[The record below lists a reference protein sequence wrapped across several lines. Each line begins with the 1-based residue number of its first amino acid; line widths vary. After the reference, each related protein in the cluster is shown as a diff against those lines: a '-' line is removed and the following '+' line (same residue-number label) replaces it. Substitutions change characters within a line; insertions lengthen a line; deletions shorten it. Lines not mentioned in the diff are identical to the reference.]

1 MPLMPLL
8 MTIHPN
14 YDKLRKLREYVS
26 IRTQHNHFRWRS
38 PYRLVIIIIIL
49 IHYHKGLSAVGLD
62 LPTGSLG
69 LRFPAHHP
77 RAVSYLGV
85 YQLCKAIEKNI
96 QLGTEE
102 RGVEREGKM

>member
-1 MPLMPLL
+1 MF
-8 MTIHPN
+8 PN
-14 YDKLRKLREYVS
+14 PKSNKVPFLHL
-26 IRTQHNHFRWRS
+26 I
-38 PYRLVIIIIIL
+38 IIIIIL